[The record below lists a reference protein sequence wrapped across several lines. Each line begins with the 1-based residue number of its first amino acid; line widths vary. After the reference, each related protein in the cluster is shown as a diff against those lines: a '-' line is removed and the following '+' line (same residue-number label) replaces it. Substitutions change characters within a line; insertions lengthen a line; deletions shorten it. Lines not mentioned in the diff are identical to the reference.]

1 MSAATAT
8 RSQLALQSYLDALL
22 QEATFEDLEPPVETP
37 PAPAPAPLK
46 PVALALAACLGLAA
60 ACLWLRRE
68 LRRLQAALAQQ
79 AEEGAARERRLK
91 ELSKRIE
98 SYQQVNVRMGEALQD
113 LGKQL
118 APLPDRVARLEQRDP
133 TTLSFSQ
140 AARLVGLGAS
150 AEDLTQACGLS
161 QAEAELV
168 ARLHE
173 AKGK

>member
-1 MSAATAT
+1 M
-8 RSQLALQSYLDALL
+8 
-22 QEATFEDLEPPVETP
+22 
-37 PAPAPAPLK
+37 
-46 PVALALAACLGLAA
+46 
-60 ACLWLRRE
+60 
-68 LRRLQAALAQQ
+68 RRLQAALAQQ
-79 AEEGAARERRLK
+79 AEGAARERRLK

>member
-1 MSAATAT
+1 
-8 RSQLALQSYLDALL
+8 
-22 QEATFEDLEPPVETP
+22 
-37 PAPAPAPLK
+37 
-46 PVALALAACLGLAA
+46 
-60 ACLWLRRE
+60 
-68 LRRLQAALAQQ
+68 
-79 AEEGAARERRLK
+79 
-91 ELSKRIE
+91 IE

>member
-1 MSAATAT
+1 M
-8 RSQLALQSYLDALL
+8 
-22 QEATFEDLEPPVETP
+22 
-37 PAPAPAPLK
+37 
-46 PVALALAACLGLAA
+46 
-60 ACLWLRRE
+60 
-68 LRRLQAALAQQ
+68 
-79 AEEGAARERRLK
+79 
-91 ELSKRIE
+91 SKRIE
-98 SYQQVNVRMGEALQD
+98 SYQQVNIRAWARALQD

-173 AKGK
+173 ARDK

>member
-1 MSAATAT
+1 MEVV
-8 RSQLALQSYLDALL
+8 AL
-22 QEATFEDLEPPVETP
+22 
-37 PAPAPAPLK
+37 
-46 PVALALAACLGLAA
+46 ALALAACLGLAA

-140 AARLVGLGAS
+140 AARQVGLGAS
-150 AEDLTQACGLS
+150 AEDLTQAGGLS

>member
-1 MSAATAT
+1 MNC
-8 RSQLALQSYLDALL
+8 
-22 QEATFEDLEPPVETP
+22 
-37 PAPAPAPLK
+37 
-46 PVALALAACLGLAA
+46 AACK
-60 ACLWLRRE
+60 LRWRS
-68 LRRLQAALAQQ
+68 RRRRAP
-79 AEEGAARERRLK
+79 RERRLK
-91 ELSKRIE
+91 DLSKRIE

>member
-1 MSAATAT
+1 M
-8 RSQLALQSYLDALL
+8 
-22 QEATFEDLEPPVETP
+22 EV
-37 PAPAPAPLK
+37 
-46 PVALALAACLGLAA
+46 VALALAVAACLGLAA

-150 AEDLTQACGLS
+150 AEDLTQRAVAGRGRAGGAPARS
-161 QAEAELV
+161 QGQVTATDPALALFRRAGGSPLLPV
-168 ARLHE
+168 SPLP
-173 AKGK
+173 

>member
-1 MSAATAT
+1 MNC
-8 RSQLALQSYLDALL
+8 
-22 QEATFEDLEPPVETP
+22 
-37 PAPAPAPLK
+37 
-46 PVALALAACLGLAA
+46 AACK
-60 ACLWLRRE
+60 LRWRS
-68 LRRLQAALAQQ
+68 RR
-79 AEEGAARERRLK
+79 RRAPRASAWLK